1 MRSLVCRRCGPS
13 AFGPAP
19 SPAPRPP
26 DRRPRPSLLR
36 KAQKCTFRRERRTG
50 RACALLRL
58 ERRCPDPRPT
68 GSRRSLRCRSR
79 WHPTPNSSLCCM
91 GTASVHPDVCRRLY
105 LAQLVPG
112 RSRAL
117 RRRVP
122 AAARHLGLSDERG
135 GRRSLRRR
143 ARDGPAGRRGTG
155 RAGRDAARTPP
166 LQGAGPPP
174 PGQFHHQ
181 GEDPGLSRVGLEPKR
196 RCAALRRRGGE
207 LGSPGWS
214 HLQGDSKNMSPLVFK
229 SNNSRPMS
237 RRTLPDTAFER
248 ADNFLSSECIHTRFP
263 FQIASSQA
271 ANQKSSGFCVFRFQ
285 TYFDQREHFVL
296 SSLYRNI
303 AFI

>member
-1 MRSLVCRRCGPS
+1 MFLVPTTSQVVVAAWPAPAVVALVCSRMMWQWPAPKLRFHGPRPRRLVGTAMRSLVCRRCGPS

-36 KAQKCTFRRERRTG
+36 KAQKCTVRRERRTG

-68 GSRRSLRCRSR
+68 GSRRSLRRCRSR

-174 PGQFHHQ
+174 PGQCHHQ

-214 HLQGDSKNMSPLVFK
+214 HLEDAPGSSSRTP
-229 SNNSRPMS
+229 RPM
-237 RRTLPDTAFER
+237 RAVCLLPTWAPVGR
-248 ADNFLSSECIHTRFP
+248 SH
-263 FQIASSQA
+263 
-271 ANQKSSGFCVFRFQ
+271 V
-285 TYFDQREHFVL
+285 
-296 SSLYRNI
+296 RNG
-303 AFI
+303 

>member
-1 MRSLVCRRCGPS
+1 MLVKALACCGAVWCVETLSGSDIVSGGGAGLDGGDVSGANDLGGGGGSVARTGCGGLGPVADDVAVASTEAAFPRATATEIRWYSHAVSRLSPVRAVSL
-13 AFGPAP
+13 
-19 SPAPRPP
+19 
-26 DRRPRPSLLR
+26 RPSSFTSSAAAGPTTPAVSTA
-36 KAQKCTFRRERRTG
+36 KGTKCTFRRERRTG

-68 GSRRSLRCRSR
+68 GSRRSLRRCRSR

-91 GTASVHPDVCRRLY
+91 GTASVHPDVGRRLY

-174 PGQFHHQ
+174 PGHVKH
-181 GEDPGLSRVGLEPKR
+181 V
-196 RCAALRRRGGE
+196 LRPYCSFNRTHWASCK
-207 LGSPGWS
+207 LFCYQTYGSP
-214 HLQGDSKNMSPLVFK
+214 
-229 SNNSRPMS
+229 
-237 RRTLPDTAFER
+237 E
-248 ADNFLSSECIHTRFP
+248 TRC
-263 FQIASSQA
+263 S
-271 ANQKSSGFCVFRFQ
+271 
-285 TYFDQREHFVL
+285 
-296 SSLYRNI
+296 
-303 AFI
+303 